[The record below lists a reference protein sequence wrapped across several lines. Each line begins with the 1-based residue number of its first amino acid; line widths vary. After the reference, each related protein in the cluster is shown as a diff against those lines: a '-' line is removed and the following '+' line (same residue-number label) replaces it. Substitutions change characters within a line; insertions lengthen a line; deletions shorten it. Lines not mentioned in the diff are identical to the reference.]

1 MTAKTPDSTIINALS
16 QTMGNI
22 STAARKLGISRTT
35 IHTRINQS
43 SDVKEAYEEYREQAI
58 DNAESALQRAVL
70 NGDGWAVCF
79 SLKTIGKSRGYT
91 ERIEQEIT
99 GTHTI
104 KMENLKELSD
114 KDLKDIITNEPNTQ
128 IKLE

>member
-1 MTAKTPDSTIINALS
+1 MERD
-16 QTMGNI
+16 G
-22 STAARKLGISRTT
+22 
-35 IHTRINQS
+35 QS
-43 SDVKEAYEEYREQAI
+43 AY
-58 DNAESALQRAVL
+58 
-70 NGDGWAVCF
+70 